1 MRSVASKLTLAS
13 GLLSVLGVAA
23 RAHAEPVR
31 LEELEQRAVQN
42 RASLVAARSRVD
54 VAEARVDLAK
64 VPYYPTLSATAELDA
79 APGGRII
86 RVRDVGEENLD
97 PGPTSAPYTVSG
109 SRTITE
115 KGAFIPNFRY
125 AGTMAFSSRLYDFGR
140 TAASVRAARADRDA
154 SAAGVSAERQTIV
167 VEVRAA
173 YLGWLQAFGTRQ
185 ILAESAADSA
195 ALRASVEAHVA
206 AGQRPGAELAS
217 ARYDEA
223 RAALDL
229 ERSETDLLAARVD
242 VEQAAGLRL
251 TKTAEPD
258 VALLDRAPPANAV
271 IAHPNVAAVERKRDA
286 LVATADAHAYP
297 YAPVVG
303 LDARAGV
310 SGQTTTVFP
319 LYQVGLS
326 VTVPI
331 LDGGA
336 ESAARAVAT
345 AQAGD
350 LSAQARELR
359 ARAEAGNERSRLAME
374 RSARRL
380 TLAEQLAAAAEQAVH
395 HAEDQHA
402 LGSGSL
408 DDIVTAKLRVSR
420 AKLEVLNAR
429 LERAR
434 ATLDLSGTPP

>member
-1 MRSVASKLTLAS
+1 MRSVASKLSRAS

-23 RAHAEPVR
+23 SVHAEPVR
-31 LEELEQRAVQN
+31 LEDLEQRAVQN

-64 VPYYPTLSATAELDA
+64 VPYYPTLSAIAELDA
-79 APGGRII
+79 APGGRLI
-86 RVRDVGEENLD
+86 RVNDVND
-97 PGPTSAPYTVSG
+97 PDPSTSSAYTISG

-115 KGAFIPNFRY
+115 QGAFIPRFRY

-154 SAAGVSAERQTIV
+154 SAAGVSAERQSIV

-185 ILAESAADSA
+185 ILAESAADSS
-195 ALRASVEAHVA
+195 ALRASLEAHVA

-229 ERSETDLLAARVD
+229 ERSESDLLAARLD

-251 TKTAEPD
+251 AKTADPD
-258 VALLDRAPPANAV
+258 VALLDRAPPVNA
-271 IAHPNVAAVERKRDA
+271 ILSHPNVAAVERKRDA
-286 LVATADAHAYP
+286 AVASADAHAYP

-303 LDARAGV
+303 IDARAGV

-359 ARAEAGNERSRLAME
+359 ARAEGASERSRIALE
-374 RSARRL
+374 RSAHRL
-380 TLAEQLAAAAEQAVH
+380 ALAEQLSAAAEQAVH

-402 LGSGSL
+402 LGSGSV

-434 ATLDLSGTPP
+434 AVLDLSATSR

>member
-1 MRSVASKLTLAS
+1 MRFAASSLLFAS
-13 GLLSVLGVAA
+13 SSIAALVAA
-23 RAHAEPVR
+23 PAAHAEPIR
-31 LEELEQRAVQN
+31 LEDLEQRALQN
-42 RASLVAARSRVD
+42 RASVVAARSRVD
-54 VAEARVDLAK
+54 LAEARVDLAK
-64 VPYYPTLSATAELDA
+64 VPYHPTLSATAEVDA
-79 APGGRII
+79 APGARLIK
-86 RVRDVGEENLD
+86 VRDVSNDD
-97 PGPTSAPYTVSG
+97 PFSDPYTISG

-115 KGAFIPNFRY
+115 RGAFIPNFRY
-125 AGTMAFSSRLYDFGR
+125 SGTMAFSSRLYDFGR

-154 SAAGVSAERQTIV
+154 SAAGVSAERQTV
-167 VEVRAA
+167 LVEVRSA

-185 ILAESAADSA
+185 ILAESASEST
-195 ALRASVEAHVA
+195 ALRASLEAHVA

-229 ERSETDLLAARVD
+229 ERSETDLVAARVD

-251 TKTAEPD
+251 GKTAEPD
-258 VALLDRAPPANAV
+258 TALLDRSPPASAV
-271 IAHPNVAAVERKRDA
+271 VSHPNVAAVERKRDA
-286 LVATADAHAYP
+286 AVASADAHAYP

-310 SGQTTTVFP
+310 SGQTTSVFP

-336 ESAARAVAT
+336 EAAARAVAT

-359 ARAEAGNERSRLAME
+359 ARAEAGNERSRVALE

-380 TLAEQLAAAAEQAVH
+380 ALAESLVAAAQQGVQ

-402 LGSGSL
+402 LGSGTL
-408 DDIVTAKLRVSR
+408 DDVVQAKLRVSR

-429 LERAR
+429 LERTKAV
-434 ATLDLSGTPP
+434 LDLSATAR

>member
-1 MRSVASKLTLAS
+1 MRFVASKLMRAS
-13 GLLSVLGVAA
+13 GLLSVLGMAA
-23 RAHAEPVR
+23 SAHAEPVR
-31 LEELEQRAVQN
+31 LEDLEQRAVQN
-42 RASLVAARSRVD
+42 RASLAAARSRVD
-54 VAEARVDLAK
+54 VAEARVDVAK

-86 RVRDVGEENLD
+86 RVHDVDD
-97 PGPTSAPYTVSG
+97 PGSAPYTVSG
-109 SRTITE
+109 SRTISE
-115 KGAFIPNFRY
+115 RGAFIPNFRY

-154 SAAGVSAERQTIV
+154 SAAGVNAERQSIV

-173 YLGWLQAFGTRQ
+173 YLAWLQAFSTRQ

-206 AGQRPGAELAS
+206 AGQRPGAELSS

-229 ERSETDLLAARVD
+229 ERSESDLLAARVD

-251 TKTAEPD
+251 SKTAEPD
-258 VALLDRAPPANAV
+258 ATLLERALPANAV

-286 LVATADAHAYP
+286 AVATADAHTYP

-359 ARAEAGNERSRLAME
+359 ARAEAGNERSRVALE
-374 RSARRL
+374 RSEHHVA
-380 TLAEQLAAAAEQAVH
+380 LAEQLVSAAAEAVH

-402 LGSGSL
+402 LGTGTL
-408 DDIVTAKLRVSR
+408 DDIVQAKLRVSR

-434 ATLDLSGTPP
+434 AVLDLSGTGR

>member
-1 MRSVASKLTLAS
+1 MRSVANNLLRASALFSLLGLTTA
-13 GLLSVLGVAA
+13 
-23 RAHAEPVR
+23 AHAEPVR
-31 LEELEQRAVQN
+31 LEDLEQRAVQN
-42 RASLVAARSRVD
+42 RASLVAARARVD
-54 VAEARVDLAK
+54 VAEARVDVAK

-79 APGGRII
+79 APGGRLIK
-86 RVRDVGEENLD
+86 VQDVSSSD
-97 PGPTSAPYTVSG
+97 STPYTVSG

-115 KGAFIPNFRY
+115 QGAFIPRFRY

-154 SAAGVSAERQTIV
+154 TAAGVSAERQSIV

-173 YLGWLQAFGTRQ
+173 YLGWLQAYGTRQ

-229 ERSETDLLAARVD
+229 ERSESDLLAARLD

-251 TKTAEPD
+251 AKSAEPD

-271 IAHPNVAAVERKRDA
+271 LSHPNVAAVERKRDA
-286 LVATADAHAYP
+286 AMATAEAHAYP
-297 YAPVVG
+297 YAPIVG
-303 LDARAGV
+303 FDARAGV

-319 LYQVGLS
+319 LYQAGLT

-345 AQAGD
+345 AQASD

-359 ARAEAGNERSRLAME
+359 QRAEAGNERSRVAIE
-374 RSARRL
+374 RSGRRVA
-380 TLAEQLAAAAEQAVH
+380 LAEQLSAAAEQAVH

-402 LGSGSL
+402 LGSGTL
-408 DDIVTAKLRVSR
+408 DDIMTAKLRVSR

-434 ATLDLSGTPP
+434 AVLDLSSTAQ

>member
-1 MRSVASKLTLAS
+1 
-13 GLLSVLGVAA
+13 
-23 RAHAEPVR
+23 E
-31 LEELEQRAVQN
+31 
-42 RASLVAARSRVD
+42 
-54 VAEARVDLAK
+54 
-64 VPYYPTLSATAELDA
+64 DA
-79 APGGRII
+79 GHYN
-86 RVRDVGEENLD
+86 DS
-97 PGPTSAPYTVSG
+97 TPYTVSG

-115 KGAFIPNFRY
+115 QGAFIPHFRY

-173 YLGWLQAFGTRQ
+173 YLGWLLAFGTRQ

-229 ERSETDLLAARVD
+229 ERSESDVMAARLD

-251 TKTAEPD
+251 AKTAEPD
-258 VALLDRAPPANAV
+258 VALLDRAPPANPV
-271 IAHPNVAAVERKRDA
+271 LSHPNVAAVERKRDA
-286 LVATADAHAYP
+286 AMATADAHSYP

-310 SGQTTTVFP
+310 TGQTTTVFP
-319 LYQVGLS
+319 LYQAGLT

-345 AQAGD
+345 AQASD

-359 ARAEAGNERSRLAME
+359 QRAEAGNERSRVALE
-374 RSARRL
+374 RSGRRVA
-380 TLAEQLAAAAEQAVH
+380 LAEQLSAAAEQAVH

-408 DDIVTAKLRVSR
+408 DDIMTAKLRVSR
-420 AKLEVLNAR
+420 AKLEILNAR

-434 ATLDLSGTPP
+434 AVLDLSSTAQ

>member
-1 MRSVASKLTLAS
+1 
-13 GLLSVLGVAA
+13 
-23 RAHAEPVR
+23 
-31 LEELEQRAVQN
+31 
-42 RASLVAARSRVD
+42 
-54 VAEARVDLAK
+54 
-64 VPYYPTLSATAELDA
+64 
-79 APGGRII
+79 
-86 RVRDVGEENLD
+86 
-97 PGPTSAPYTVSG
+97 
-109 SRTITE
+109 
-115 KGAFIPNFRY
+115 
-125 AGTMAFSSRLYDFGR
+125 
-140 TAASVRAARADRDA
+140 
-154 SAAGVSAERQTIV
+154 VSAERQSVV

-173 YLGWLQAFGTRQ
+173 YLGWLLAFGTRQ

-229 ERSETDLLAARVD
+229 ERSESDVMAARLD

-251 TKTAEPD
+251 AKTAEPD
-258 VALLDRAPPANAV
+258 VALLDRAPPANPV
-271 IAHPNVAAVERKRDA
+271 LSHPNVAAVERKRDA
-286 LVATADAHAYP
+286 AMATADAHSYP

-310 SGQTTTVFP
+310 TGQTTTVFP
-319 LYQVGLS
+319 LYQAGLT

-345 AQAGD
+345 AQASD

-359 ARAEAGNERSRLAME
+359 QRAEAGNERSRVALE
-374 RSARRL
+374 RSGRRVA
-380 TLAEQLAAAAEQAVH
+380 LAEQLSAAAEQAVH

-408 DDIVTAKLRVSR
+408 DDIMTAKLRVSR
-420 AKLEVLNAR
+420 AKLEILNAR

-434 ATLDLSGTPP
+434 AVLDLSSTAQ